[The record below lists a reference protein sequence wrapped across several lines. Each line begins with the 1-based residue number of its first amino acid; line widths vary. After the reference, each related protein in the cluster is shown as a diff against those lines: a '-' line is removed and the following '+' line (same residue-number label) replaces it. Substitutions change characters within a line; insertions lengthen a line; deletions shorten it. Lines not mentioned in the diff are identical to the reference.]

1 MHAGTYPAGHSR
13 RTLLPDLVR
22 SLRPGIVEVI
32 VDELG
37 EVIAAKTILAVNTVY
52 DRIALATAR
61 SWRYRPATLD
71 GVPVKFRAIVQLQQK
86 TR

>member
-1 MHAGTYPAGHSR
+1 
-13 RTLLPDLVR
+13 
-22 SLRPGIVEVI
+22 
-32 VDELG
+32 
-37 EVIAAKTILAVNTVY
+37 VNTVY

>member
-1 MHAGTYPAGHSR
+1 MRQSFAPLA
-13 RTLLPDLVR
+13 DVFA
-22 SLRPGIVEVI
+22 LRPGIVEVI

-37 EVIAAKTILAVNTVY
+37 EVIAAKTVVAVNAVY

-71 GVPVKFRAIVQLQQK
+71 GVPVKFRIIVQLQQK
-86 TR
+86 PR